1 MKICVGQIGLQKV
14 LQNLGACKFASM
26 VAETVPALK
35 APKTNGLLNPDGSS
49 RIVKRSKITLATG
62 DNLSYKSV
70 VNGRLRKQ
78 GETEIAE
85 VQPRKWGER
94 VPNTPFVIH
103 KGQLYLETLILG
115 VSETRYFLDGKEVQ
129 KSEIAGF
136 LLEKP
141 NTDTYG
147 LTDSAPIWRDY
158 KLCSVKELTTDK
170 QTYEVLEEDVF

>member
-14 LQNLGACKFASM
+14 LQNLGACKFASI
-26 VAETVPALK
+26 VAETVPTLK

-78 GETEIAE
+78 GEDEVAE

-115 VSETRYFLDGKEVQ
+115 VSSTQYFMDGKEVQ

-136 LLEKP
+136 LAEKP
-141 NTDTYG
+141 NADTYG
-147 LTDSAPIWRDY
+147 LTDSAPVWRDY
-158 KLCSVKELTTDK
+158 KLCNIREVKTDQK
-170 QTYEVLEEDVF
+170 VYEVREEDVF